1 MIGDRVF
8 SLKDDNVNSTQ
19 VVRSNDYIVQ
29 PVSDAL
35 GAEVI
40 GLDVS
45 EPLDVRTLAVI
56 QQAFIDHHLLV
67 FRDQSL
73 SDTAQVA
80 FSKQFGQLE
89 AFPEADKTKS
99 AIEIYN
105 VANVSPEG
113 EQFDINDHRAIYQKV
128 NARFHTDSSYRT
140 IPSLASIMYGIE
152 VLPDN
157 AEGGETEFSNM
168 FLAYDALSER
178 LKARLEP
185 LHMVHYYEFGR
196 RLYPELPP
204 VSIEERRMVP
214 PVTHPVI
221 RVHPDRNNRRSLF
234 ITTNAGNE
242 IGGMAL
248 EEGQGL
254 HAELAEHVAQ
264 PQFCHRHRW
273 QRGDLVMW
281 DNRCL
286 LHRAI
291 GYDMA
296 THRRVLRRTTV
307 AGVGPIVGPFSVA
320 P

>member
-1 MIGDRVF
+1 M
-8 SLKDDNVNSTQ
+8 NSTQ

-113 EQFDINDHRAIYQKV
+113 EQFDINDHRAIYQ
-128 NARFHTDSSYRT
+128 
-140 IPSLASIMYGIE
+140 
-152 VLPDN
+152 
-157 AEGGETEFSNM
+157 
-168 FLAYDALSER
+168 
-178 LKARLEP
+178 
-185 LHMVHYYEFGR
+185 
-196 RLYPELPP
+196 
-204 VSIEERRMVP
+204 
-214 PVTHPVI
+214 
-221 RVHPDRNNRRSLF
+221 
-234 ITTNAGNE
+234 
-242 IGGMAL
+242 
-248 EEGQGL
+248 
-254 HAELAEHVAQ
+254 
-264 PQFCHRHRW
+264 
-273 QRGDLVMW
+273 
-281 DNRCL
+281 
-286 LHRAI
+286 
-291 GYDMA
+291 
-296 THRRVLRRTTV
+296 
-307 AGVGPIVGPFSVA
+307 
-320 P
+320 

>member
-1 MIGDRVF
+1 M
-8 SLKDDNVNSTQ
+8 SLTE
-19 VVRSNDYIVQ
+19 VVRSNDYVVQ
-29 PVSDAL
+29 PISNVL

-45 EPLDVRTLAVI
+45 EPLDVGTLAVI
-56 QQAFIDHHLLV
+56 GQAFIDHHLLV

-73 SDTAQVA
+73 SDEAQVA

-105 VANVSPEG
+105 VANVSPKG

-128 NARFHTDSSYRT
+128 NGRFHTDSSYRT

-157 AEGGETEFSNM
+157 AQGGETEFSNM
-168 FLAYDALSER
+168 FLANDALSEQI
-178 LKARLEP
+178 KARLEP

-204 VSIEERRMVP
+204 VSIE
-214 PVTHPVI
+214 VI

-242 IGGMAL
+242 IGGMTL
-248 EEGQGL
+248 EEGQAL

-264 PQFCHRHRW
+264 PQFCLRHRW

-291 GYDMA
+291 DYDMA
-296 THRRVLRRTTV
+296 AHRRVLRRTTV
-307 AGVGPIVGPFSVA
+307 AGAGPISGPFSA
-320 P
+320 ES